1 MAKKTKEPIDNYTE
15 DTELDESYRTQQGV
29 LDASKRKAQQ
39 NADVSYQM
47 LQKYLPIQNRA
58 SGMHGLGVSEGAM
71 IDANNRYM
79 SRMGDI
85 EANHA
90 VGSATLLNNYRAEKT
105 AAQDKA
111 YAEAVATLGSG
122 AYRSNE
128 DIDQYLEGVVGKVS
142 EQQADNL
149 RKTADA
155 LRPEVAQTNHVEFKG
170 FDGKSNLDAGQ
181 KIYLQDN
188 YQDVYVVESGG
199 EVSDAGVLESAKSV
213 DNGEAFLLGGKIYMK
228 RAGKVYLVNERKDE
242 TPDYYGVLYRQLSGE
257 FTAEERA
264 KKNTEQEYEE
274 WVARKE

>member
-1 MAKKTKEPIDNYTE
+1 MAKKKEPIDNYTE
-15 DTELDESYRTQQGV
+15 NTELDESYRAQQGV

-58 SGMHGLGVSEGAM
+58 AGMHGLGVSEGAM
-71 IDANNRYM
+71 IDANNRYV

-85 EANHA
+85 ENSHA
-90 VGSATLLNNYRAEKT
+90 AGSAALLSNYQAEKA
-105 AAQDKA
+105 AAQDKK
-111 YAEAVATLGSG
+111 YTEAVATLGSG

-128 DIDQYLEGVVGKVS
+128 DIDRYLDGVVGKMS

-155 LRPEVAQTNHVEFKG
+155 LRPELAQTNHVEFKG

-181 KIYLQDN
+181 KFYLQDN
-188 YQDVYVVESGG
+188 YLDVYVVESGG

-213 DNGEAFLLGGKIYMK
+213 GDGEAFLLGDKIYLK

-257 FTAEERA
+257 YTAEERA
-264 KKNTEQEYEE
+264 KKKAEQEYEE
-274 WVARKE
+274 FVMSKE

>member
-122 AYRSNE
+122 AIATGDELDSYLSVMEGKVAPEQMEALKRSGE
-128 DIDQYLEGVVGKVS
+128 MGVVRV
-142 EQQADNL
+142 
-149 RKTADA
+149 KTNQ
-155 LRPEVAQTNHVEFKG
+155 LTP
-170 FDGKSNLDAGQ
+170 
-181 KIYLQDN
+181 
-188 YQDVYVVESGG
+188 ESGG
-199 EVSDAGVLESAKSV
+199 DVFNRLHMKDDQGEYNVTFEVTAIEDPNILKASTGVN
-213 DNGEAFLLGGKIYMK
+213 DNELFMIGDQFYYK
-228 RAGKVYLVNERKDE
+228 RNGKVYPVKKDH
-242 TPDYYGVLYRQLSGE
+242 YQRLYNKFHTS
-257 FTAEERA
+257 
-264 KKNTEQEYEE
+264 
-274 WVARKE
+274 